1 MKTLTIALLTLLIT
15 SCRTASTLPDFSW
28 TAGDGQHDLTWAEN
42 VGAQTKPGNK
52 VWEVST
58 EATDPTGQHPSGKAI
73 QAAIDECAAQGGGK
87 VVLQPGQYLTGALFI
102 KNGVELHIGE
112 GVTLI
117 ASEDMADYPESRTR
131 IAGIEMV
138 WPAAVLNVVGQKNAA
153 ITGSGKIDCRGES
166 CWNKYWEMRRQYEQD
181 SLRWIVDYDC
191 KRIRGILISE
201 SEDITL
207 EGITIERTGFW
218 AVQVLYS
225 THCTVN
231 GITIHNNLNGQGPST
246 DGIDI
251 DSSTRILV
259 ENCDIDCN
267 DDNICLKAGRDADG
281 LRVNRP
287 TEYVVIRNC
296 TSHKGAGLVTCGS
309 ETSGSI
315 RNILCYNLKAKGT
328 SNVLRLK
335 SAMNRGGIV
344 ENIYLAGVEA
354 DSVGNIIAADLN
366 WNPSYSYSRLP
377 VKYAGTT
384 VPEHWTVML
393 TPVEPKEKGYP
404 LFRHIYV
411 SGIQA
416 NGARQFITASGGS
429 DSLRLEDFQ
438 LNDIRASVAKAGR
451 IRLSDQ
457 FVLQNIHLESNGD
470 TIRLDNN
477 NQLIMNNVS
486 YTETKR

>member
-1 MKTLTIALLTLLIT
+1 MRQLILLFMLFI
-15 SCRTASTLPDFSW
+15 SAVACRSTAPLPDFSW
-28 TAGDGQHDLTWAEN
+28 VQGSEKHDLSWAAD
-42 VGAQTKPGNK
+42 VGARTSPGDKIWQVEN
-52 VWEVST
+52 
-58 EATDPTGQHPSGKAI
+58 ADPTGKQMSGAAI
-73 QAAIDECAAQGGGK
+73 QAAIDNCAAHGGGK

-117 ASEDMADYPESRTR
+117 ASEDMGDYPESRTR

-138 WPAAVLNVVGQKNAA
+138 WPVAVLNILGQKNAA
-153 ITGSGKIDCRGES
+153 ITGAGKVDCRGEF

-207 EGITIERTGFW
+207 QGITIERTGFW

-225 THCTVN
+225 SHCTID
-231 GITIHNNLNGQGPST
+231 GISIRNNLTGQGPST

-287 TEYVVIRNC
+287 TEYVVIRHC

-309 ETSGSI
+309 ETSGGI
-315 RNILCYNLKAKGT
+315 RHILCYNLKAKGT
-328 SNVLRLK
+328 KNVLRLK
-335 SAMNRGGIV
+335 SAMNRGGVV
-344 ENIYLAGVEA
+344 EHIYLSGVEA
-354 DSVGNIIAADLN
+354 DSVGTVISANLN

-377 VKYAGTT
+377 AKYAGQEI
-384 VPEHWTVML
+384 PEHWTVML
-393 TPVEPKEKGYP
+393 TPVTPLEKGYP
-404 LFRHIYV
+404 HFRHVYV
-411 SGIQA
+411 SDLQVH
-416 NGARQFITASGGS
+416 GAKQFINAAGWN
-429 DSLRLEDFQ
+429 DELRLKDFQ
-438 LNDIRASVAKAGR
+438 LNHVHGTVKNIGQIKLTDGFILNDIKLEGYRLKAKG
-451 IRLSDQ
+451 
-457 FVLQNIHLESNGD
+457 
-470 TIRLDNN
+470 
-477 NQLIMNNVS
+477 
-486 YTETKR
+486 